1 MGAKTIATA
10 GSEEKMKVSGRFPHT
25 ISRKTPSR
33 SCRLNLVISF
43 RRSAKKSVELT
54 MLSIIETKNGTTK
67 SRVSSKRALLVISV
81 VDTSQ
86 NLSWLLW
93 LPFHSQIFIRD
104 NRRTFMRCSLWPC
117 WNANPVF
124 KVYCLERK
132 TSGHWFRSRSDWED
146 PR

>member
-86 NLSWLLW
+86 NLS
-93 LPFHSQIFIRD
+93 
-104 NRRTFMRCSLWPC
+104 
-117 WNANPVF
+117 
-124 KVYCLERK
+124 
-132 TSGHWFRSRSDWED
+132 
-146 PR
+146 